1 MEWQQTW
8 IINSPRIAFV
18 LDKQKET
25 KDHRIKDVAV
35 VVYQRKM
42 TLKPLIKW
50 IANNLF
56 EWILISK
63 KKIPPLTLWRDEIL
77 LPSSTL
83 EVVFCFQTLRSKR

>member
-56 EWILISK
+56 EWILIWK
-63 KKIPPLTLWRDEIL
+63 KKIP
-77 LPSSTL
+77 SHS
-83 EVVFCFQTLRSKR
+83 VAG